1 MGSPDP
7 IVKERAPIWQ
17 SELERIQKL
26 QWWNQ
31 QVAAVKDFP
40 SSSATAWHF
49 HPIGLIGNF
58 ASGCLCGRDLSMK
71 ELDFVCSDKAKS
83 NGLFCSAFDPTLRG
97 TDKQEFLAL
106 LNLYMNEFEITTC
119 LRKVHFLAQV
129 GVECGGFDTNEEG
142 RNRDGSMPATRAGYR
157 GGSVRKGRKIG
168 RAG

>member
-1 MGSPDP
+1 
-7 IVKERAPIWQ
+7 
-17 SELERIQKL
+17 
-26 QWWNQ
+26 
-31 QVAAVKDFP
+31 
-40 SSSATAWHF
+40 
-49 HPIGLIGNF
+49 
-58 ASGCLCGRDLSMK
+58 MK

-106 LNLYMNEFEITTC
+106 LNLYMNEFDITTC
-119 LRKVHFLAQV
+119 LRKVHLLAQV